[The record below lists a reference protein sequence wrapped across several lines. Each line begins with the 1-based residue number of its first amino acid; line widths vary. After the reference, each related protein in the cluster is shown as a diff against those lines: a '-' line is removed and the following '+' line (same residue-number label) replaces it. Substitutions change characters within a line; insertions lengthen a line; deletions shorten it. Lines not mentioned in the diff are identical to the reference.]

1 MASIVQTDDLLPACY
16 RARCGLAT
24 RVPTVERPRTLLML
38 MALGVL
44 VLTVR
49 GAFGS
54 EPARVSDGA
63 PPSAPVAMGV
73 FQKINPWCRAWRVPD
88 DDLAAQDQPAL
99 LGAGVFV
106 QLRIED
112 KTARAGE
119 VMARGADEALLKRV
133 VRSALSQ
140 LESKDLVERDALR
153 EEALARLGPLMVVSL
168 EIAGDLTPI
177 EPETEEDFD
186 RLLSPGLDGVAVR
199 LGNRCEAIS
208 PGHMLAIGQR
218 PIEGARTAVSRL
230 MGAAATALDSPS
242 VLRERD
248 GVAYFKFRVV
258 HLAQSRVGHEPLFLT
273 RGARVVPQDEVDSI
287 DELKAFA
294 DRLAESLLRRT
305 LVTEGRATMR
315 GMYQAGLAAYSSERA
330 DDSQSALAVMTLRRY
345 AAVRGQSPLREQALS
360 IADALERTIVGNG
373 GLPPPTAA
381 LLLLERPAK
390 DAGRAVSGARLMDR
404 VLLAADPKDLAGVQ
418 VQPTARGIIALALAQ
433 SPRHQQA
440 AEMLVK
446 ELYSTVPVELLVAYM
461 PWLGWADLILAEA
474 PAGVDDAARAERWP
488 HVEALRS
495 MREIMWS
502 RQVTT
507 ATASSDTFDVIGGVI
522 FDTANGG
529 PMSAAVR
536 LPTWQVARPLVFA
549 ATMLRDARLTAP
561 AERGIQI
568 VRLMAGLRFLKQ
580 LQIDES
586 SVWLCPDPDSA
597 MGAIRAAPWSWRCGP
612 DSTSMALLAVCETIA
627 ALEALAQQ
635 PAAPKP
641 SDPPPVLPGRP

>member
-1 MASIVQTDDLLPACY
+1 
-16 RARCGLAT
+16 
-24 RVPTVERPRTLLML
+24 
-38 MALGVL
+38 
-44 VLTVR
+44 
-49 GAFGS
+49 
-54 EPARVSDGA
+54 
-63 PPSAPVAMGV
+63 MGV
-73 FQKINPWCRAWRVPD
+73 FQQISQWCRAWQVPEG
-88 DDLAAQDQPAL
+88 DLAAQELPRS

-112 KTARAGE
+112 KAVRAGE
-119 VMARGADEALLKRV
+119 VMARGADEALLRRV
-133 VRSALSQ
+133 VRSALTQ
-140 LESKDLVERDALR
+140 LEGKDLVARDALR
-153 EEALARLGPLMVVSL
+153 EESLARLGSLMVLSL

-177 EPETEEDFD
+177 EPEIEEDFD

-199 LGNRCEAIS
+199 LGNRFEAVS
-208 PGHMLAIGQR
+208 PGQMLAIGQR

-294 DRLAESLLRRT
+294 DRLAESVLRRT

-345 AAVRGQSPLREQALS
+345 ATVRGQSPLREQALS
-360 IADALERTIVGNG
+360 MADALERTIMGSG

-381 LLLLERPAK
+381 LLLIDRDAK
-390 DAGRAVSGARLMDR
+390 DAERGVTGTRLMDR

-433 SPRHQQA
+433 SPPHHQA
-440 AEMLVK
+440 AEALAK
-446 ELYSTVPVELLVAYM
+446 ELYSTVPVELLVSYM
-461 PWLGWADLILAEA
+461 PWLGWADLILADA
-474 PAGVDDAARAERWP
+474 PAGADDAARAEEWP

-495 MREIMWS
+495 MREMMWS

-507 ATASSDTFDVIGGVI
+507 GTASPDTFDVIGGVI
-522 FDTANGG
+522 FDAANGG

-561 AERGIQI
+561 AERGMQI

-586 SVWLCPDPDSA
+586 SVWLCPDPDAA

-627 ALEALAQQ
+627 TLEALAQQ
-635 PAAPKP
+635 PAAAKP
-641 SDPPPVLPGRP
+641 SDPPPVLPGQP